1 MQWCRMRVL
10 PIVLLVLCVSSA
22 AVAEDAAAPE
32 DTGTLWAALR
42 AGGQVA
48 LVRHGATAG
57 GVGDPPGFRLEDCA
71 TQRNLTDKGR
81 AEARQLGEQ
90 FRSEDVA
97 VGKLISSQWC
107 RCQETAALM
116 DLGPVE
122 LTSTFNN
129 AFTLRDRVGTLTAGA
144 RAVVAGWTQPD
155 TLVVVTH
162 GANILPLTGEMPE
175 EGGMVIVKPNPGSAA
190 KLRTLGHIS
199 TLPLGP

>member
-32 DTGTLWAALR
+32 GTGTLWAALR

-57 GVGDPPGFRLEDCA
+57 GAGDPPGFRLDDCA

-97 VGKLISSQWC
+97 VGKLI
-107 RCQETAALM
+107 RPVPR
-116 DLGPVE
+116 DGGVDGLGPVE
-122 LTSTFNN
+122 LSPTFNN
-129 AFTLRDRVGTLTAGA
+129 AFTLRDRVGELTAGA
-144 RAVVAGWTQPD
+144 RAIIAAWTEPG

-162 GANILPLTGEMPE
+162 GANILPLTGVTPE

-190 KLRTLGHIS
+190 KLRTLGYIPP
-199 TLPLGP
+199 LPLGP

>member
-1 MQWCRMRVL
+1 MRVL
-10 PIVLLVLCVSSA
+10 PVFLLVLWVWSA
-22 AVAEDAAAPE
+22 ALVGGAAAQE
-32 DTGTLWAALR
+32 ETATLWAALR
-42 AGGQVA
+42 AGGHVA
-48 LVRHGATAG
+48 LVRHAATAG
-57 GVGDPPGFRLEDCA
+57 GAGDPPGFRLDDCA

-81 AEARQLGEQ
+81 AEARRLGEQ
-90 FRSEDVA
+90 FRSEDVV
-97 VGKLISSQWC
+97 VGKLLSSQWC

-175 EGGMVIVKPNPGSAA
+175 EGGMVIVKPDPSSAA
-190 KLRTLGHIS
+190 NLRTLGHIS
-199 TLPLGP
+199 PLPLGP